1 MLLSA
6 PQLIILTLFS
16 LAGEL
21 KKIQLL
27 NDLFMV
33 KVLLLA
39 KKTLNIDMYGLIKK
53 VLLVFIP
60 DYNQWGGGKKKK
72 TKAGQI
78 VNYGLNNKSMIATDA
93 HMLGAWE
100 KRKTL
105 LWQTN
110 KNPNWQH
117 MYISLIM

>member
-1 MLLSA
+1 MIYLWSKFYYW
-6 PQLIILTLFS
+6 Q
-16 LAGEL
+16 
-21 KKIQLL
+21 KKPKHKYVQSYQ
-27 NDLFMV
+27 
-33 KVLLLA
+33 K
-39 KKTLNIDMYGLIKK
+39 GLIS
-53 VLLVFIP
+53 VYSWLQPV
-60 DYNQWGGGKKKK
+60 GGKKKKK